1 MVKKLTVDKIWP
13 HPTKWS
19 KSVEEKEEKRKIV
32 RKRKK
37 LEKVTVWCLDRGN
50 GDGYRLLQLPPSC
63 KWTQISDDGSTN
75 CLSYNMVSLPLLLV
89 EKAGALKETFVFL
102 TRSSLTFRSWDNLC
116 KLLSLEIC
124 EAFLSNV
131 HLFRPYFRETLVGL
145 LPWFFRICF
154 FFNFY
159 SNGGGSWYQNSVK
172 ACLTIGGLVGRFW
185 SPLKFPT
192 FLPPSF
198 KLSVGREELRNGH
211 FHEDAETFGD
221 RIRLSVILRNINQR
235 DIRRD
240 AFQDTHTLRPAK
252 NWKKLKW

>member
-1 MVKKLTVDKIWP
+1 MDPDIWWWKHWIVLLTIWCP
-13 HPTKWS
+13 CHCFWS
-19 KSVEEKEEKRKIV
+19 KRQELCRK
-32 RKRKK
+32 
-37 LEKVTVWCLDRGN
+37 LLFSSLDRAW
-50 GDGYRLLQLPPSC
+50 LLEAETICVNSSHLRYVRHFCQMFTSFGP
-63 KWTQISDDGSTN
+63 ISER
-75 CLSYNMVSLPLLLV
+75 PLLDCCPD
-89 EKAGALKETFVFL
+89 FL
-102 TRSSLTFRSWDNLC
+102 GY
-116 KLLSLEIC
+116 
-124 EAFLSNV
+124 V
-131 HLFRPYFRETLVGL
+131 
-145 LPWFFRICF
+145 

-198 KLSVGREELRNGH
+198 KLSVEREELRNGH

-252 NWKKLKW
+252 NWKSWNGKFTSPTCVLKYSDIR

>member
-1 MVKKLTVDKIWP
+1 MWGIFVKCSPLSALFQGDPCWTVVLI
-13 HPTKWS
+13 
-19 KSVEEKEEKRKIV
+19 
-32 RKRKK
+32 
-37 LEKVTVWCLDRGN
+37 
-50 GDGYRLLQLPPSC
+50 
-63 KWTQISDDGSTN
+63 
-75 CLSYNMVSLPLLLV
+75 
-89 EKAGALKETFVFL
+89 
-102 TRSSLTFRSWDNLC
+102 
-116 KLLSLEIC
+116 
-124 EAFLSNV
+124 
-131 HLFRPYFRETLVGL
+131 
-145 LPWFFRICF
+145 FRICF

-198 KLSVGREELRNGH
+198 KLSVEREELRNGH

-252 NWKKLKW
+252 NWKSWNGKFTSPTCLLKYLPHIQ

>member
-1 MVKKLTVDKIWP
+1 MWGIFVKCSPLSALFQGDPCWTVVLI
-13 HPTKWS
+13 
-19 KSVEEKEEKRKIV
+19 
-32 RKRKK
+32 
-37 LEKVTVWCLDRGN
+37 
-50 GDGYRLLQLPPSC
+50 
-63 KWTQISDDGSTN
+63 
-75 CLSYNMVSLPLLLV
+75 
-89 EKAGALKETFVFL
+89 
-102 TRSSLTFRSWDNLC
+102 
-116 KLLSLEIC
+116 
-124 EAFLSNV
+124 
-131 HLFRPYFRETLVGL
+131 
-145 LPWFFRICF
+145 FRICF

-198 KLSVGREELRNGH
+198 KLSVEREELRNGH

-240 AFQDTHTLRPAK
+240 AFQDTHTLRPTR
-252 NWKKLKW
+252 NWKSWNGYMSLEVFVRYSIKKVFVKNI